1 MNQDEPMNYTDFAN
15 GETRWT
21 QPDDE
26 QPVLIQFTKR
36 IRINYDNKSMTEQ
49 ELEYLAEIIS
59 QRVLDK
65 LIAKQREWD
74 MQFTNDVMHIMQSNP
89 NIQMADKEE
98 LLLAEMARLMTLL
111 STYEDKE
118 EYEKAAIVQN
128 KIRILQKKLDR
139 L

>member
-1 MNQDEPMNYTDFAN
+1 
-15 GETRWT
+15 
-21 QPDDE
+21 
-26 QPVLIQFTKR
+26 
-36 IRINYDNKSMTEQ
+36 MTEQ

-59 QRVLDK
+59 QKVLDK

-98 LLLAEMARLMTLL
+98 SLLAEMARLMTLL

>member
-1 MNQDEPMNYTDFAN
+1 
-15 GETRWT
+15 
-21 QPDDE
+21 
-26 QPVLIQFTKR
+26 
-36 IRINYDNKSMTEQ
+36 MTEQ
-49 ELEYLAEIIS
+49 ELEYLAEIIA
-59 QRVLDK
+59 QRVMDK
-65 LIAKQREWD
+65 LIAKQKEWD

>member
-1 MNQDEPMNYTDFAN
+1 M
-15 GETRWT
+15 
-21 QPDDE
+21 
-26 QPVLIQFTKR
+26 
-36 IRINYDNKSMTEQ
+36 
-49 ELEYLAEIIS
+49 
-59 QRVLDK
+59 DK

-74 MQFTNDVMHIMQSNP
+74 MQFTNDVANIMKADP
-89 NIQMADKEE
+89 NISMVDEEE

-111 STYEDKE
+111 STYEEKE

>member
-1 MNQDEPMNYTDFAN
+1 M
-15 GETRWT
+15 
-21 QPDDE
+21 
-26 QPVLIQFTKR
+26 
-36 IRINYDNKSMTEQ
+36 
-49 ELEYLAEIIS
+49 
-59 QRVLDK
+59 
-65 LIAKQREWD
+65 IAIQREWD

-128 KIRILQKKLDR
+128 KIRILQKKLER

>member
-1 MNQDEPMNYTDFAN
+1 M
-15 GETRWT
+15 
-21 QPDDE
+21 
-26 QPVLIQFTKR
+26 
-36 IRINYDNKSMTEQ
+36 
-49 ELEYLAEIIS
+49 
-59 QRVLDK
+59 DK

-74 MQFTNDVMHIMQSNP
+74 MQFTNDVANIMKADP
-89 NIQMADKEE
+89 NIRMVDEEE

-111 STYEDKE
+111 STYEEKE

>member
-1 MNQDEPMNYTDFAN
+1 
-15 GETRWT
+15 
-21 QPDDE
+21 
-26 QPVLIQFTKR
+26 
-36 IRINYDNKSMTEQ
+36 MTEQ

-59 QRVLDK
+59 QKVLDK

-98 LLLAEMARLMTLL
+98 LLLAEMARLMPLL

-128 KIRILQKKLDR
+128 KIKILQKKLDR

>member
-1 MNQDEPMNYTDFAN
+1 M
-15 GETRWT
+15 
-21 QPDDE
+21 
-26 QPVLIQFTKR
+26 
-36 IRINYDNKSMTEQ
+36 
-49 ELEYLAEIIS
+49 
-59 QRVLDK
+59 DK
-65 LIAKQREWD
+65 LIAKQKEWD

-111 STYEDKE
+111 SSYEDKE

>member
-1 MNQDEPMNYTDFAN
+1 
-15 GETRWT
+15 
-21 QPDDE
+21 
-26 QPVLIQFTKR
+26 
-36 IRINYDNKSMTEQ
+36 MTEQ

-59 QRVLDK
+59 QKVLDK

-118 EYEKAAIVQN
+118 EYEKAAIVEN

>member
-1 MNQDEPMNYTDFAN
+1 
-15 GETRWT
+15 
-21 QPDDE
+21 
-26 QPVLIQFTKR
+26 
-36 IRINYDNKSMTEQ
+36 MTEQ

-74 MQFTNDVMHIMQSNP
+74 MQFTNDVMHIMQNNP

>member
-1 MNQDEPMNYTDFAN
+1 
-15 GETRWT
+15 
-21 QPDDE
+21 
-26 QPVLIQFTKR
+26 
-36 IRINYDNKSMTEQ
+36 MTEK

-59 QRVLDK
+59 QRVMDK
-65 LIAKQREWD
+65 LIAKQKEWD

>member
-1 MNQDEPMNYTDFAN
+1 
-15 GETRWT
+15 
-21 QPDDE
+21 
-26 QPVLIQFTKR
+26 
-36 IRINYDNKSMTEQ
+36 MTEQ

-59 QRVLDK
+59 KKVLDK

>member
-1 MNQDEPMNYTDFAN
+1 
-15 GETRWT
+15 
-21 QPDDE
+21 
-26 QPVLIQFTKR
+26 
-36 IRINYDNKSMTEQ
+36 MTEQ
-49 ELEYLAEIIS
+49 EMDYLAEVIS
-59 QRVLDK
+59 QKVIDK

-74 MQFTNDVMHIMQSNP
+74 MQFTNDVANIMKADP
-89 NIQMADKEE
+89 NIRMVDEEE

-111 STYEDKE
+111 STYEEKE

>member
-1 MNQDEPMNYTDFAN
+1 
-15 GETRWT
+15 
-21 QPDDE
+21 
-26 QPVLIQFTKR
+26 
-36 IRINYDNKSMTEQ
+36 MTEQ
-49 ELEYLAEIIS
+49 EMEYLAEIIS

-74 MQFTNDVMHIMQSNP
+74 MQFTNDVMHIMQNNP

-111 STYEDKE
+111 STYEEKE

>member
-1 MNQDEPMNYTDFAN
+1 
-15 GETRWT
+15 
-21 QPDDE
+21 
-26 QPVLIQFTKR
+26 
-36 IRINYDNKSMTEQ
+36 MTEK

-59 QRVLDK
+59 QKVLDK

>member
-1 MNQDEPMNYTDFAN
+1 
-15 GETRWT
+15 
-21 QPDDE
+21 
-26 QPVLIQFTKR
+26 
-36 IRINYDNKSMTEQ
+36 MTEQ

-65 LIAKQREWD
+65 LIAKQKEWD

>member
-1 MNQDEPMNYTDFAN
+1 
-15 GETRWT
+15 
-21 QPDDE
+21 
-26 QPVLIQFTKR
+26 
-36 IRINYDNKSMTEQ
+36 MTEQ
-49 ELEYLAEIIS
+49 EMEYLAEIIS

-74 MQFTNDVMHIMQSNP
+74 MQFTNDVMHIMQNNP

>member
-1 MNQDEPMNYTDFAN
+1 
-15 GETRWT
+15 
-21 QPDDE
+21 
-26 QPVLIQFTKR
+26 
-36 IRINYDNKSMTEQ
+36 MTEQ

-128 KIRILQKKLDR
+128 KIRILQKN
-139 L
+139 

>member
-1 MNQDEPMNYTDFAN
+1 
-15 GETRWT
+15 
-21 QPDDE
+21 
-26 QPVLIQFTKR
+26 
-36 IRINYDNKSMTEQ
+36 MTEQ

-59 QRVLDK
+59 QRVMDK
-65 LIAKQREWD
+65 LTAKQKEWD

>member
-1 MNQDEPMNYTDFAN
+1 
-15 GETRWT
+15 
-21 QPDDE
+21 
-26 QPVLIQFTKR
+26 
-36 IRINYDNKSMTEQ
+36 MTEQ
-49 ELEYLAEIIS
+49 QMDYLAEVIS
-59 QRVLDK
+59 QKVMDK

-74 MQFTNDVMHIMQSNP
+74 MQFTNDVANIMKADP
-89 NIQMADKEE
+89 NIRMVDEEE

>member
-1 MNQDEPMNYTDFAN
+1 
-15 GETRWT
+15 
-21 QPDDE
+21 
-26 QPVLIQFTKR
+26 
-36 IRINYDNKSMTEQ
+36 MTEQ

-59 QRVLDK
+59 QKVLDK

-74 MQFTNDVMHIMQSNP
+74 MQFTNDVMHIIQSNP

>member
-1 MNQDEPMNYTDFAN
+1 
-15 GETRWT
+15 
-21 QPDDE
+21 
-26 QPVLIQFTKR
+26 
-36 IRINYDNKSMTEQ
+36 MTEQ
-49 ELEYLAEIIS
+49 EMDYLAEVIS
-59 QRVLDK
+59 QKVMDK

-74 MQFTNDVMHIMQSNP
+74 MQFTNDVSHILKANP
-89 NIQMADKEE
+89 NIKLVDEEE